1 MTERCC
7 YQTADKISPDF
18 HDILRQSQQAWRD
31 VSRGNISRPQEI
43 PKIASFLDKSAKQV
57 FGEYLDPG
65 RPLPIVAWSVLR
77 DEPRA
82 KADRPKITC
91 RYPAEIQTWR
101 EAYLVGIRQLN
112 EWGTDF
118 AAQHWLSSASNPILK
133 SIGGIYAKTCIKVG
147 QEIVYPDAYRLMERI
162 RLSSGDFR
170 DFKTA
175 VFAALFKHDF
185 SSLNE
190 FVAKSKIVEG
200 CNTLDNLALYLGTTT
215 LQKND
220 VQGLRNI
227 SSVFADRLSPS
238 ISKGRILFSL
248 LSGGQWSQPGVI
260 EIIVAQPVSMAAVGS
275 FATAALTNPLFGAK
289 IGIAGGLLGGIP
301 LCFNL
306 IHETVHDYQ
315 TDEKFAGF
323 VPVTISC

>member
-1 MTERCC
+1 M
-7 YQTADKISPDF
+7 ADRARPNF
-18 HDILRQSQQAWRD
+18 HNILRQSQQAWRNAP
-31 VSRGNISRPQEI
+31 RGNISRPQEI

-91 RYPAEIQTWR
+91 RYPAEIQTRR

-118 AAQHWLSSASNPILK
+118 AAQHWLSSAANPILK
-133 SIGGIYAKTCIKVG
+133 SIGGIYAKTCIQVNQKTIYS
-147 QEIVYPDAYRLMERI
+147 EAYELMENI
-162 RLSSGDFR
+162 RLASGNCSGFN
-170 DFKTA
+170 TA
-175 VFAALFKHDF
+175 VLTALFRHNF
-185 SSLNE
+185 SLLNG
-190 FVAKSKIVEG
+190 FIAKSKIAEG
-200 CNTLDNLALYLGTTT
+200 CGTLDELALYLGKTA

-220 VQGLRNI
+220 VRGWRNI
-227 SSVFADRLSPS
+227 SSVFADRLSPGVL
-238 ISKGRILFSL
+238 KERILFSL

-260 EIIVAQPVSMAAVGS
+260 EIIVAQPVSIAAMGS
-275 FATAALTNPLFGAK
+275 FATTALTNPLFGAK
-289 IGIAGGLLGGIP
+289 IGIASGIMSGAP

-306 IHETVHDYQ
+306 IHETVHEYQ
-315 TDEKFAGF
+315 TDGKFAGF
-323 VPVTISC
+323 VPISISC